1 MNKAP
6 NRRYRRLTL
15 ELKLNK
21 AKLTYNKIINTLA
34 EVEAD
39 LDESEFNFLNKCSRQ
54 VYGNIHVLISSKLE
68 WAGTHKIS
76 LFSITYAILFINK
89 LKQKSKLVKPVIQ
102 PKMAK
107 IDIKTGTSLIEI
119 YEGNPEKLDNFLDSV
134 ALFVDLVD
142 SANAESTPAAQAA

>member
-1 MNKAP
+1 MLNSILRNLNKAP
-6 NRRYRRLTL
+6 NRRYKRLTL
-15 ELKLNK
+15 ELKLNR

-76 LFSITYAILFINK
+76 LFSIAYAI
-89 LKQKSKLVKPVIQ
+89 
-102 PKMAK
+102 
-107 IDIKTGTSLIEI
+107 
-119 YEGNPEKLDNFLDSV
+119 FL
-134 ALFVDLVD
+134 
-142 SANAESTPAAQAA
+142 